1 MERFIDAFI
10 DLEKPLIAVVNGH
23 AVGIL
28 VTTLGLCDFVIA
40 TNDATFHAPFGS
52 TAQTPEGCSSYT
64 FPRILGT
71 SVANKMLLFN
81 YKLTAQEALTHGL
94 IGKLH
99 SKFGELHFAIQ
110 TNQKQTQITSVR
122 LIELPFQQVK
132 WSRNRI

>member
-1 MERFIDAFI
+1 MENFIDAFI

-94 IGKLH
+94 IGKLN
-99 SKFGELHFAIQ
+99 SKNIADLLDSPIKLSLSLSKRPSGRKIGPRACG
-110 TNQKQTQITSVR
+110 R
-122 LIELPFQQVK
+122 CAA
-132 WSRNRI
+132 